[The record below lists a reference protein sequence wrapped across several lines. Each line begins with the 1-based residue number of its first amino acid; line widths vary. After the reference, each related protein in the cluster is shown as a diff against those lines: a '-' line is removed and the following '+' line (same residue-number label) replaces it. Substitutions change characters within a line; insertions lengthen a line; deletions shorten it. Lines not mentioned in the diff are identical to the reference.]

1 VGDGIV
7 ISVRCHSGY
16 TYAERPLQV
25 LLEGKWHNIIK
36 IVNEWR
42 TPQGRAFHVI
52 CDNDQEFVLK
62 FNEKTEE
69 WIKE

>member
-1 VGDGIV
+1 VGDRIV
-7 ISVRCHSGY
+7 VSVRCHSGY

-25 LLEGKWHNIIK
+25 LIEGEWCDIIK
-36 IVNEWR
+36 IRNEWR
-42 TPQGRAFHVI
+42 TPQGRAFYVI
-52 CDNDQEFVLK
+52 CNNDQEFVLN